1 MVERPTHNAHPS
13 TFTSTH
19 PQRFMTRRAPATP
32 SASPPSTGAHSLFD
46 HITLDSQRHEPLWR
60 QLFLQI
66 NALLESGAL
75 SSGMSLPAE
84 RDMARTL
91 GVSRVTVKRCY
102 DEMRAQGM
110 LMGRGRGGSVIQQV
124 PTSNGMPPALVRL
137 KGFTEEMQELG
148 KVASTDLQ
156 WLEVKRSSQIAD
168 IFNRPADTPFLHV
181 VRVRKADGVP
191 MTREQAWYDL
201 TIAPGLS
208 EWTGEGS
215 AYAWLRERCGVT
227 LSLAEQTVEAVFST
241 EAEMQAFS
249 YETPQPCLL
258 FKRRTYAAHAA
269 SLQLVEYVEG
279 MFRGDAYIYRTQLMV

>member
-1 MVERPTHNAHPS
+1 MTDAHLIGLI
-13 TFTSTH
+13 
-19 PQRFMTRRAPATP
+19 
-32 SASPPSTGAHSLFD
+32 GAH
-46 HITLDSQRHEPLWR
+46 
-60 QLFLQI
+60 
-66 NALLESGAL
+66 
-75 SSGMSLPAE
+75 
-84 RDMARTL
+84 
-91 GVSRVTVKRCY
+91 
-102 DEMRAQGM
+102 
-110 LMGRGRGGSVIQQV
+110 GRGGSAHGGHDADAGGERLPDRAHASRESADRGRHRSIFACGASGLVGRSGSAAAGLATGERGAHNDGMK
-124 PTSNGMPPALVRL
+124 TSTRIPPHAVQPELSPLPRIRNIIAIGSGKGGVGKSTTSANLAVALAD
-137 KGFTEEMQELG
+137 LG
-148 KVASTDLQ
+148 LRAIV
-156 WLEVKRSSQIAD
+156 SSQIAD
-168 IFNRPADTPFLHV
+168 IFNHPADTPFLHV

-215 AYAWLRERCGVT
+215 AYAWLRERCGVS